1 MHFTSILKL
10 ILISFFYILGS
21 HNRRAEK
28 KTITPSPMSQAD
40 DRSNQ
45 SKELYRLL
53 RTMRSDPAMKRQISQ
68 ESDPW
73 TKFDQDLLYCLHSLS
88 RNRN

>member
-1 MHFTSILKL
+1 MILTR
-10 ILISFFYILGS
+10 IVFNILGS
-21 HNRRAEK
+21 FNRRAEK

-53 RTMRSDPAMKRQISQ
+53 RTMRSDPAMKTQNYRNSQ
-68 ESDPW
+68 QSDPW
-73 TKFDQDLLYCLHSLS
+73 AKFDQDLLYCLHNLS